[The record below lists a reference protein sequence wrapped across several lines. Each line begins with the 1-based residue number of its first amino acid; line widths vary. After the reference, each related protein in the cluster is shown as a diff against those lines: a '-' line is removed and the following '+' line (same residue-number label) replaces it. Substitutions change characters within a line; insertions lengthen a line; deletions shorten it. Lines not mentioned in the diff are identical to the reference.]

1 MSEPTF
7 DAFISYSHKADGSFA
22 SKLQEALGRI
32 ARPWYRRRALR
43 IFRDET
49 TLSATPELWPMIQR
63 ALDQS
68 RYFILLA
75 SPEAAASHWVNQ
87 EVSYW
92 LSQHR
97 AGGGPASER
106 ILIALTDGRV
116 VWSRSAGAKGD
127 FDWNDS
133 DALPVAMKG
142 AFDAEPLYVDFTW
155 ASDRSSLSLN
165 HKPWFDNVARLA
177 ATIRGIP
184 LDQLIGEDI
193 RQHRITVVSAAGV
206 GLLVLVLGVAIFS
219 TWKTADV
226 LRTEKRHQTDA
237 ARVLPQLAGQLEKVR
252 NLPTREIQIEFNP
265 QTFFDDQ
272 PEILEV
278 RLELDPLF
286 TQPMSIFFA
295 RFAEGRTWPSEFEF
309 EESPYTEFSNGRAR
323 VDAKFRWFDRVA
335 DLTQTIDGTD
345 AETTPT
351 FNLKFDGQDFLPGGP
366 GIHLRQKFEI
376 PSLQELIDKKVRF
389 RLIEHDPVEKK
400 ASEIDLQSR
409 KMDLRVLALHEDLG
423 AVSRLVM
430 FDSHQTELE
439 KAVLAGDYLVNRG
452 PVERTVLLN
461 LYPPISD
468 ERIARLN
475 AKRDVVRRLV
485 ETRDARTSD
494 DRRLLARA
502 LTNSANLSSLRGD
515 DLSALKGYIELFEV
529 LEPLVFESSSKP
541 RRDDGER
548 LFEAALQPVAYFVRA
563 KKFDRAKQYLPKLS
577 LIAERMI
584 TSYPEDPDYL
594 RWRAEAFL
602 QKVYVALGAGSQEEA
617 GKALQDYVDS
627 QREVHRRVGN
637 LTTRKELAAAL
648 DRADK
653 ISSSLPG
660 GVVPIATWRQQA
672 SELRQE
678 ANRVDKP
685 K

>member
-1 MSEPTF
+1 MNEPAF
-7 DAFISYSHKADGSFA
+7 DAFISYSHKADGNFA
-22 SKLQEALGRI
+22 PKLQEALGRI

-43 IFRDET
+43 VFRDET
-49 TLSATPELWPMIQR
+49 TLSATPELWPTIQH

-68 RYFILLA
+68 RFFILLA

-87 EVSYW
+87 ELLYW

-97 AGGGPASER
+97 ASGRPASER
-106 ILIALTDGRV
+106 LLIALTDGRL
-116 VWSRSAGAKGD
+116 VWSRASGTRGD
-127 FDWNDS
+127 FDWNVS
-133 DALPVAMKG
+133 DALPAAMKD

-155 ASDRSSLSLN
+155 ASDRSALSLN
-165 HKPWFDNVARLA
+165 YKPWFDNVARLA

-193 RQHRITVVSAAGV
+193 RQHRITIASAAGAC
-206 GLLVLVLGVAIFS
+206 LLVLVLSATVFS

-272 PEILEV
+272 PKILEV
-278 RLELDPLF
+278 RLELDRLF

-295 RFAEGRTWPSEFEF
+295 RFAEGRTWPREFDF
-309 EESPYTEFSNGRAR
+309 EESPYTAFSHGRAR
-323 VDAKFRWFDRVA
+323 IDAKFRWFDRVA

-345 AETTPT
+345 SGITPT
-351 FNLKFDGQDFLPGGP
+351 FLLEFDGKDFLPGGP

-400 ASEIDLQSR
+400 ASEIDLQGR
-409 KMDLRVLALHEDLG
+409 KIDLRVLALHKDLG

-430 FDSHQTELE
+430 FDSHQSELE

-452 PVERTVLLN
+452 PIERTILLN

-468 ERIARLN
+468 ERRARLN

-502 LTNSANLSSLRGD
+502 LTNSANLSSSRGD
-515 DLSALKGYIELFEV
+515 NLSALKGYIEVLEV
-529 LEPLVFESSSKP
+529 LEPLVFESSSRP

-548 LFEAALQPVAYFVRA
+548 LFEAALQPVAYFVRV
-563 KKFDRAKQYLPKLS
+563 KKFDRAQQYLPNLS

-584 TSYPEDPDYL
+584 ASDPEEPDYL

-602 QKVYVALGAGSQEEA
+602 QKVYVALGVGSQEEA
-617 GKALQDYVDS
+617 GKALQGYVDS

-637 LTTRKELAAAL
+637 LTTREELAAAL
-648 DRADK
+648 DRAEN

-660 GVVPIATWRQQA
+660 GLVPVATWRQQA